1 LERTQ
6 QIRAVGRWI
15 FEQAVIHAKRIR
27 RTNPNFSLNFNVSY
41 HQVLDPDFLPL
52 MRQTLARHKM
62 DGKNLVAELTETNY
76 NESPATLQTFIEA
89 CRDLGIRLALD
100 DFGTGYSS
108 LELLLKHPSDIV
120 KLDRSLMKEMAYSK
134 NSSDFISS
142 IVYSCHKFGKKVCV
156 EGVETDQELQTV
168 LEAGC
173 DYIQGFYFHR
183 PMEISDFFAL
193 LEKKKT

>member
-1 LERTQ
+1 MRGIHIMNRTGANNNQ
-6 QIRAVGRWI
+6 
-15 FEQAVIHAKRIR
+15 QAVIHAKRIR

-41 HQVLDPDFLPL
+41 HQVLDPDFLPF
-52 MRQTLARHKM
+52 MRQTLDRYEM

-156 EGVETDQELQTV
+156 EGVETEQELQTV

-193 LEKKKT
+193 LEKKTK

>member
-1 LERTQ
+1 M
-6 QIRAVGRWI
+6 
-15 FEQAVIHAKRIR
+15 
-27 RTNPNFSLNFNVSY
+27 
-41 HQVLDPDFLPL
+41 LDPDFLPF
-52 MRQTLARHKM
+52 MRQTLVRHEM

-193 LEKKKT
+193 LEKKKK

>member
-1 LERTQ
+1 
-6 QIRAVGRWI
+6 
-15 FEQAVIHAKRIR
+15 
-27 RTNPNFSLNFNVSY
+27 
-41 HQVLDPDFLPL
+41 
-52 MRQTLARHKM
+52 M
-62 DGKNLVAELTETNY
+62 
-76 NESPATLQTFIEA
+76 
-89 CRDLGIRLALD
+89 
-100 DFGTGYSS
+100 
-108 LELLLKHPSDIV
+108 ELLLKHPSDIV

-173 DYIQGFYFHR
+173 DYIQGFYFYR

-193 LEKKKT
+193 LEKKKK